1 MGRNHQEIHMGQYR
15 FTVPECDRL
24 TEDSLVSSQIIGLE
38 GTPWAGKTVLR
49 DGVLFVT
56 RNNSVSGRLLVPWK
70 TEGFGE
76 LAMAT
81 GTLPESD
88 RPYCLVL
95 ELARGSLSRLRNQ
108 LSLWFEG
115 GLQIGTPIRNRI
127 DDLVESFSQALF
139 SRPTNS
145 DTIRRCENVIDGCIA
160 LMFELTNEFS
170 RQIAAFQSSQDDSV
184 PVIAGS
190 VLDVTSDRAIPEI
203 IENMAIEKMAQPALV
218 LDSSDGSEFDFSST
232 SKVIDWINSPAKHS
246 VRIIGPILPLDNPDL
261 PVWLSDQT
269 SFEERVSTC
278 KKACRLFGEQFS
290 NELKILHVT
299 SGISGVGHQHFNYPQ
314 QLQLTLEMLESLE
327 QKMPNQAMMV
337 SFDQP
342 WGERLSMATG
352 GTPAVEAADSLIRHG
367 ARLSALGLE
376 FNLDYWPHGSLMR
389 DPLQWVD
396 LIDRWSQFG
405 LPLVIYLCAPTGSIK
420 GSPNNRFLQTI
431 RGAAQSPKFNE
442 YLETII
448 RLLTHRPAVNVI
460 AWRRAFDNDNV
471 RFPFSGLVDEAGNLK
486 PIATNFE
493 KFIHDAEPKS

>member
-1 MGRNHQEIHMGQYR
+1 MGQYR
-15 FTVPECDRL
+15 FTVPECSRL
-24 TEDSLVSSQIIGLE
+24 TEESLVSSQIIGLE
-38 GTPWAGKTVLR
+38 GTPWAGKTILS
-49 DGVLFVT
+49 DGVLCIT

-70 TEGFGE
+70 TEGYGE
-76 LAMAT
+76 LALAT
-81 GTLPESD
+81 GTLPESPE
-88 RPYCLVL
+88 PYCLVL

-115 GLQIGTPIRNRI
+115 GLQIGVPIRKRI
-127 DDLVESFSQALF
+127 DALVESFSQALF
-139 SRPTNS
+139 SRQTAQNTVS
-145 DTIRRCENVIDGCIA
+145 QCETVIDGCIA

-170 RQIAAFQSSQDDSV
+170 RQIAAFQSSQSDSV
-184 PVIAGS
+184 PVIAGT
-190 VLDVTSDRAIPEI
+190 VVDMTSDRPTPDLVE
-203 IENMAIEKMAQPALV
+203 ELAIEKMAQPTLKSPLQEGV
-218 LDSSDGSEFDFSST
+218 DFDFSST
-232 SKVIDWINSPAKHS
+232 SKIIDWIKSPAKHG
-246 VRIIGPILPLDNPDL
+246 VRIIGPMLPLDNPTL
-261 PVWLSDQT
+261 PTWLSDT
-269 SFEERVSTC
+269 STFEERVNRC

-290 NELKILHVT
+290 DELKILHVT

-376 FNLDYWPHGSLMR
+376 FNLDYWPHGSLLR

-420 GSPNNRFLQTI
+420 ESPNNRFLQTI
-431 RGAAQSPKFNE
+431 RGGAQARKFNE

-460 AWRRAFDNDNV
+460 AWRRVFDDDNI
-471 RFPFSGLVDEAGNLK
+471 RFPFSGLVDGSGHLK
-486 PIATNFE
+486 AIANQFQTC
-493 KFIHDAEPKS
+493 IGEPVDESKDEFNG